1 MTDYVV
7 PKPTTVRGYALHR
20 IAEGLTGGSRPLF
33 TDFGDHMVLR
43 TEKPIDAPQRPA
55 RHVVQ
60 GDIVGF
66 ELRACV
72 GTKVKGRHC
81 YFRTSDW
88 RSRHEW
94 LSRQGQRHGFEVIT
108 VHCTA
113 EIATVKKGERQ
124 FTVDQTDFTGV
135 LKVTDEDKFRQAIA
149 GGIGSK
155 ARAFGFGMI
164 NI

>member
-1 MTDYVV
+1 MSDYVV
-7 PKPTTVRGYALHR
+7 PKPTTVRGYSLHR
-20 IAEGLTGGSRPLF
+20 IAEGLTGGGRPLF

-43 TEKPIDAPQRPA
+43 TERPVDAPQRPA
-55 RHVVQ
+55 RDVSQ

-72 GTKVKGRHC
+72 GTKVKGKHR
-81 YFRTSDW
+81 YFPVSDW

-94 LSRQGQRHGFEVIT
+94 LARQGQRHGFELIT

-113 EIATVKKGERQ
+113 TCANVKKGGRE

-135 LKVTDEDKFRQAIA
+135 LKVTDDAKFKQGMA

>member
-1 MTDYVV
+1 MSDYVV

-20 IAEGLTGGSRPLF
+20 IAEGLTDGGRPLF

-43 TEKPIDAPQRPA
+43 TQKLIDAPQRPGREVA
-55 RHVVQ
+55 Q

-72 GTKVKGRHC
+72 GTKVKGKHR
-81 YFRTSDW
+81 YFHTSDW
-88 RSRHEW
+88 RSRHAW
-94 LSRQGQRHGFEVIT
+94 LNRQGQRHGFEVVT

-113 EIATVKKGERQ
+113 SIASIKTADRQ
-124 FTVDQTDFTGV
+124 FTLDQTDFTGV
-135 LKVTDEDKFRQAIA
+135 LKVCDAALFALA
-149 GGIGSK
+149 VANGIGSK
-155 ARAFGFGMI
+155 GRAFGFGMI

>member
-1 MTDYVV
+1 MIDYLI

-20 IAEGLTGGSRPLF
+20 MAEGLTGGSRPLF
-33 TDFGDHMVLR
+33 TDCGDHLVVR
-43 TEKPIDAPQRPA
+43 TDRKLDAPQRPL
-55 RHVVQ
+55 REVNR

-72 GTKVKGRHC
+72 GKKIKGRHV
-81 YFRTSDW
+81 YFHTSDW

-108 VHCTA
+108 VYCA
-113 EIATVKKGERQ
+113 ADIATVTKGERQ
-124 FTVDQTDFTGV
+124 FTLDQTDFTGV
-135 LKVTDEDKFRQAIA
+135 LTVVDEALFRQAMVT
-149 GGIGSK
+149 GIGSK
-155 ARAFGFGMI
+155 GRAFGFGMI